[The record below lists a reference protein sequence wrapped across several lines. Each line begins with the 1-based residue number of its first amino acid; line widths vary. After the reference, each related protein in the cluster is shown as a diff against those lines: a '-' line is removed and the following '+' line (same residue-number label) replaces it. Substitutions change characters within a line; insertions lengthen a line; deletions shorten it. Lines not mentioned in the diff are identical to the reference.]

1 MITYCILKNSLDKD
15 KGLIVVKTG
24 FSILAFFF
32 GPIWGLFRKL
42 WLYSII
48 GIAFLS
54 YCNFILSVYDLKFF
68 FVLSSIASSL
78 FWGKFANDLY
88 IQKLIKMKF
97 KPIKHVVATSKE
109 DAIVQF
115 LTESR

>member
-15 KGLIVVKTG
+15 LIVVKTG
-24 FSILAFFF
+24 FSILAFFL

-42 WLYSII
+42 WVHSAI

-54 YCNFILSVYDLKFF
+54 YCNFILSVYDLKYF
-68 FVLSSIASSL
+68 FVFSSIASSL

-88 IQKLIKMKF
+88 IQKLIKRKF

-109 DAIVQF
+109 DAIIQF

>member
-1 MITYCILKNSLDKD
+1 VITYCILKNSLDKD
-15 KGLIVVKTG
+15 FIVVKTG

-42 WLYSII
+42 WIYSAI

-54 YCNFILSVYDLKFF
+54 YCNFILSVYDLKYS
-68 FVLSSIASSL
+68 FVIASIASSL
-78 FWGKFANDLY
+78 FWGKFARDLY
-88 IQKLIKMKF
+88 IQQLIKRKF
-97 KPIKHVVATSKE
+97 KPLKHVVANSKE
-109 DAIVQF
+109 DAIIQF

>member
-15 KGLIVVKTG
+15 KDLIVVKTG

-68 FVLSSIASSL
+68 FVLFSIASSL

-88 IQKLIKMKF
+88 IQKLIKRKF

-109 DAIVQF
+109 DAIIQF

>member
-1 MITYCILKNSLDKD
+1 MITYCILKNNLDKD
-15 KGLIVVKTG
+15 LIVVKTG

-42 WLYSII
+42 WVYSII
-48 GIAFLS
+48 GIAFLT
-54 YCNFILSVYDLKFF
+54 YCNFILSVYDLKYF

-78 FWGKFANDLY
+78 FWGKFARHLY
-88 IQKLIKMKF
+88 IQKLIKRKF
-97 KPIKHVVATSKE
+97 KPLKHVVATSKE
-109 DAIVQF
+109 DAIIKF